1 MSSVMGGSKV
11 AWAAV
16 ATIWMALCGFSPN
29 EAAAADAKGV
39 RPAAKAKAADAVP
52 AKAHEKGARAANGKK
67 PAILGA
73 AADKPASS
81 KPGSAKPGSAK
92 PRAAA
97 SKPRPGQQGAAKP
110 KGVEALHSGKPRSDK
125 PSANGG
131 EKPHAPLV
139 KGQGAKPSVAGVPR
153 GAGPA
158 AQGRPGEL
166 RPLHPVP
173 RRTTTVTH
181 HKPSPKPEPKIERA
195 NTFAV
200 GARGGALLSM
210 PAQGSGVA
218 SDGGLGLALRYRP
231 LSFLG
236 VEGSFMHFDSDNLL
250 GADAG
255 FASDRSHN
263 SFSGSVQLF
272 LSPGQVVSPYASVGG
287 TFQTQAV
294 SGAAP
299 DTSLNGVDEA
309 QKDVRRGLHGGLG
322 VEFALG
328 QHVGLGLEAR
338 YLTDTV
344 HPDSD
349 PLSQGQVQG
358 LLGLNLYF

>member
-16 ATIWMALCGFSPN
+16 ATIWLALCGLSPN

-52 AKAHEKGARAANGKK
+52 AKAHKKGERAANGKK
-67 PAILGA
+67 AAILG

-81 KPGSAKPGSAK
+81 KPGGAK

-125 PSANGG
+125 PSASGDG
-131 EKPHAPLV
+131 KQPHAPLV

-153 GAGPA
+153 GTGSA

-181 HKPSPKPEPKIERA
+181 HKPAPKPEPKIERA

-210 PAQGSGVA
+210 PAQGTGVA

-255 FASDRSHN
+255 FASYRSHN

-299 DTSLNGVDEA
+299 DTSLNGADAA
-309 QKDVRRGLHGGLG
+309 QEDVRRGLHGGLG